1 MATKS
6 ATEYEEIK
14 SLCESIGY
22 PEGKMTEKYLF
33 TIDSVSSF
41 YYKNEINKTNIR
53 GGFTDGS
60 GDGGIDFIYSDDST
74 MYLIQGKSSANLTVE
89 DIKNLFTKMA
99 ETVSDFDENKDG
111 KYSQIL
117 RSVYHNK
124 YDDLDDNKN
133 IELVLFTKTILS
145 EDTRKQI
152 ENFSSKE
159 CMNDYIITMYDANDI
174 ALKKASLFQQK
185 DLIKEDS
192 VQLYLGND
200 GTKNILH
207 YGESG
212 IIVNIKATSLKNLY
226 AKHIKDGLFSYNLRE
241 HIKQK
246 SVDQGIENTI
256 KNNFEKFWFYN
267 NGIII
272 GCKEFKIDG
281 NKIKPYDFSIINGAQ
296 TTTQIGKS
304 KIIDNNHDFAIVCK
318 IVRAK
323 DSVRDDTDFIGKISE
338 ASNSQK
344 PIKPRDL
351 KSNSIEQ
358 KRLQAEAAQ
367 NKNPLAIEIKRG
379 VKIPNCKKLEKW
391 QHVTNDYIGQLIYS
405 CIFQHPGPARNSKNS
420 MYSSIKVYNQLFM
433 REHDYDCLY
442 DLVRLGN
449 IYDTFLEQ
457 DTNMDIEKSALARN
471 GKFTV
476 LATLLYLYKK
486 SKGIVDCATSDALHK
501 DNIKG
506 LLITDYPG
514 DDLDERLYEFFA
526 FIIREIH
533 RLYEQKKNSEKITSY
548 SNFFKSEK
556 LYEMILINFD
566 ELEKDKYD
574 KDKIAHHLEV
584 FTKKK

>member
-159 CMNDYIITMYDANDI
+159 CMNDYTITMYDANDI

-358 KRLQAEAAQ
+358 
-367 NKNPLAIEIKRG
+367 I
-379 VKIPNCKKLEKW
+379 
-391 QHVTNDYIGQLIYS
+391 
-405 CIFQHPGPARNSKNS
+405 
-420 MYSSIKVYNQLFM
+420 
-433 REHDYDCLY
+433 
-442 DLVRLGN
+442 
-449 IYDTFLEQ
+449 
-457 DTNMDIEKSALARN
+457 
-471 GKFTV
+471 
-476 LATLLYLYKK
+476 
-486 SKGIVDCATSDALHK
+486 
-501 DNIKG
+501 
-506 LLITDYPG
+506 
-514 DDLDERLYEFFA
+514 
-526 FIIREIH
+526 
-533 RLYEQKKNSEKITSY
+533 
-548 SNFFKSEK
+548 
-556 LYEMILINFD
+556 
-566 ELEKDKYD
+566 
-574 KDKIAHHLEV
+574 
-584 FTKKK
+584 